1 MKKILNRQI
10 EFQKNFFKPGK
21 LSTEQR
27 KFWTK
32 EFVLA
37 THQELTEVMQS
48 IDWKKYHTYNREY
61 TKEETQE
68 EIIDCFKFIMNL
80 MIIFLF
86 CLLRERSTDFL
97 QVFYEIL
104 FRLLS
109 SLLAYI
115 ILRPP

>member
-80 MIIFLF
+80 MIIWDIDYKLLVKLF
-86 CLLRERSTDFL
+86 NKKSTEVE
-97 QVFYEIL
+97 QRYENK
-104 FRLLS
+104 
-109 SLLAYI
+109 
-115 ILRPP
+115 